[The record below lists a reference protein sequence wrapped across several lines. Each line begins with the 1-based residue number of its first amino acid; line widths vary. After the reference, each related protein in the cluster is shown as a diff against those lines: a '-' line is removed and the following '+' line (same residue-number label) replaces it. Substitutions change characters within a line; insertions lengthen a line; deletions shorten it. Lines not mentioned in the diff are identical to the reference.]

1 MKIHITEI
9 DWDFDDENCCVA
21 PPVDIVDD
29 IPDITDDM
37 PNDEKDDA
45 VANWL
50 SDTYGWCVNGFQYT
64 IITEDKE

>member
-21 PPVDIVDD
+21 PPTEVDAD
-29 IPDITDDM
+29 IPDITE
-37 PNDEKDDA
+37 EKDEIEQGDEIA
-45 VANWL
+45 DWL

-64 IITEDKE
+64 IITEDK

>member
-1 MKIHITEI
+1 MKIHITDIEWKIYDEI
-9 DWDFDDENCCVA
+9 ICIA

-37 PNDEKDDA
+37 TNDEKDEA

-50 SDTYGWCVNGFQYT
+50 SDTYGWGVNGFQYT
-64 IITEDKE
+64 IITEDKQ